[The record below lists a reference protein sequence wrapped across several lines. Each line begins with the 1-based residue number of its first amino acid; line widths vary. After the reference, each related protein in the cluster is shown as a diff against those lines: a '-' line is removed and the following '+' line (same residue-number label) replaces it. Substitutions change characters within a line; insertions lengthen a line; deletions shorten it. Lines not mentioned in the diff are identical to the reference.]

1 MRKFLCIVLAF
12 MIICTYIT
20 VVYAEDNTTNHTD
33 SNLTDL
39 QTQQQDLQDQIQ
51 QSHEELEEVQSQ
63 LSENLQQIEKLDE
76 RIRTS
81 ENEIEDL
88 NNQVK
93 TLQDEIAS
101 IQSQL
106 DVAEKNYEK
115 QKEIMEKRL
124 VAIYESSDIKY
135 IDVLLKSSN
144 ISEFLS
150 NYYLITEIASVDKD
164 LLDEVES
171 EKKEIELSKQKL
183 EKNQETLATALQT
196 QTKTATVLQNTKAL
210 RENYISRLSDEE
222 KAKQAQIDEMTQQYE
237 AVNNQI
243 LELAKQGLDTAYI
256 GGVLAWP
263 VPGYTKITSNYGM
276 RVHPITGQYKLHT
289 GVDISAPIG
298 AEFVAANDGIVT
310 KAVASELQELKF
322 ARLDKIYEPNKNE
335 ILLGLY
341 LNKKNYAISICID
354 SQNCRINLTTNSKP
368 NPQVAPSFCM
378 LLRKNLIGLKLKNL
392 ITFDLERLVILEFE
406 GFDDVDDIIT
416 KKLIVEL
423 MGKHCNIILL
433 DEENNIIDSMRHI
446 HHENGFRNIVPH
458 TKYVYPSTE
467 KENFLECSSFD
478 DFSKLVPTT
487 SSLGDLPS
495 IIANLFNGIS
505 QTFIKGVIYELGI
518 DTVDSDV

>member
-12 MIICTYIT
+12 IIICTYIT
-20 VVYAEDNTTNHTD
+20 AVYAEDNTTNNTSNTNS

-76 RIRTS
+76 KIRES
-81 ENEIEDL
+81 ENQIEEIDA
-88 NNQVK
+88 QVK
-93 TLQDEIAS
+93 SLQEEIAG

-115 QKEIMEKRL
+115 QKDIMEKRL
-124 VAIYESSDIKY
+124 VAIYEAGDTKY
-135 IDVLLKSSN
+135 LDVLLKSSN

-150 NYYLITEIASVDKD
+150 NYYLVTEIASVDKD

-243 LELAKQGLDTAYI
+243 LEIAKQGLDTAYI

-298 AEFVAANDGIVT
+298 ANFVAANDGIVT
-310 KAVASELQELKF
+310 KAEYNTAYGNMVVIDHGGGISTLYAHGS
-322 ARLDKIYEPNKNE
+322 E
-335 ILLGLY
+335 ILVTVGQTV
-341 LNKKNYAISICID
+341 KKNDAILKVGSTGYSTGPHAHFEVRINGVVTNPIPYITNGLVPGTEAEED
-354 SQNCRINLTTNSKP
+354 SQ
-368 NPQVAPSFCM
+368 
-378 LLRKNLIGLKLKNL
+378 
-392 ITFDLERLVILEFE
+392 
-406 GFDDVDDIIT
+406 
-416 KKLIVEL
+416 
-423 MGKHCNIILL
+423 
-433 DEENNIIDSMRHI
+433 EETDM
-446 HHENGFRNIVPH
+446 
-458 TKYVYPSTE
+458 TAQY
-467 KENFLECSSFD
+467 
-478 DFSKLVPTT
+478 
-487 SSLGDLPS
+487 
-495 IIANLFNGIS
+495 
-505 QTFIKGVIYELGI
+505 
-518 DTVDSDV
+518 

>member
-76 RIRTS
+76 RIRES
-81 ENEIEDL
+81 ENQIEELDA
-88 NNQVK
+88 QVK
-93 TLQDEIAS
+93 SLQEEIAS

-106 DVAEKNYEK
+106 DIAEKNYQK
-115 QKEIMEKRL
+115 QKDIMEKRL
-124 VAIYESSDIKY
+124 VAIYEAGDTKY
-135 IDVLLKSSN
+135 LDVLLKSSN

-183 EKNQETLATALQT
+183 EKNQETLATSLQT

-298 AEFVAANDGIVT
+298 ANFVAANDGIVT
-310 KAVASELQELKF
+310 KAEYNTAYGNMVVIDHGGGISTLYAHGSEILVTVGQTVK
-322 ARLDKIYEPNKNE
+322 KNE
-335 ILLGLY
+335 AILKVGSTGYSTGPHAHFEVRINGVVTNPIPYITNGLVPG
-341 LNKKNYAISICID
+341 SEVEED
-354 SQNCRINLTTNSKP
+354 SQEDMTA
-368 NPQVAPSFCM
+368 Q
-378 LLRKNLIGLKLKNL
+378 
-392 ITFDLERLVILEFE
+392 
-406 GFDDVDDIIT
+406 
-416 KKLIVEL
+416 
-423 MGKHCNIILL
+423 
-433 DEENNIIDSMRHI
+433 
-446 HHENGFRNIVPH
+446 
-458 TKYVYPSTE
+458 Y
-467 KENFLECSSFD
+467 
-478 DFSKLVPTT
+478 
-487 SSLGDLPS
+487 
-495 IIANLFNGIS
+495 
-505 QTFIKGVIYELGI
+505 
-518 DTVDSDV
+518 